1 MKAQLKGSRI
11 IITSRLSTEIQD
23 MKNWYDFWESIGEKA
38 IMTVLIDSRQM
49 SSSLSGLQP
58 ETTLTIEIKK
68 FK

>member
-23 MKNWYDFWESIGEKA
+23 MKAWYDFWESLGEKA
-38 IMTVLIDSRQM
+38 LMTVTIDSRQ
-49 SSSLSGLQP
+49 SSTTLSGLQP
-58 ETTLTIEIKK
+58 EMTLTIEIKK